1 MKIRLLHG
9 LEALKGQNI
18 ESYHNSFCF
27 YVFTLAALRFSID
40 GFLNIMAVYTRE
52 VSAKVVIAGC

>member
-27 YVFTLAALRFSID
+27 NLFILAALRFSID
-40 GFLNIMAVYTRE
+40 GFSNIIAVCELVKSQQER
-52 VSAKVVIAGC
+52 